1 MSDLTASVKGR
12 FTSSVSPFPPFD
24 MPVRLLENN
33 ILGLGP
39 FRKKTGNK
47 KNVRCTFTDE
57 DAHEVEAGQSKGG
70 KARAE
75 AAAREAAEEEGL
87 RQEHEGEALGWFI
100 Q

>member
-33 ILGLGP
+33 ILGLGS

-47 KNVRCTFTDE
+47 KNVRRPFTDE
-57 DAHEVEAGQSKGG
+57 DAHEVEAAKRNAM
-70 KARAE
+70 KERAVQKF
-75 AAAREAAEEEGL
+75 RERRTQRRREREV
-87 RQEHEGEALGWFI
+87 R
-100 Q
+100 